1 MTPDEEKE
9 LIRIDN
15 VSHTFN
21 TITGTLPVLKN
32 LTLSVPE
39 NGFTAIVGPSG
50 CGKSTVTRLVAGLL
64 KPNSGSIWLQG
75 KKWLLHVILLGWLS
89 RTLFFLNGAAF

>member
-64 KPNSGSIWLQG
+64 KPDSGSIWLQ
-75 KKWLLHVILLGWLS
+75 KTRNQAS
-89 RTLFFLNGAAF
+89 YR